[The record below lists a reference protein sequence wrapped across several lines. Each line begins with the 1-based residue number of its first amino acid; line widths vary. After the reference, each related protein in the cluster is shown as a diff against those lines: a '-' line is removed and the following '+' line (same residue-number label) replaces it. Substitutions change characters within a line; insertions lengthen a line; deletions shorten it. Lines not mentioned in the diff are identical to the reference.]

1 MLEAVGTLSAKS
13 DSLAFSIVAGR
24 AGFLF
29 S

>member
-1 MLEAVGTLSAKS
+1 MLEAVGTLSANS
-13 DSLAFSIVAGR
+13 GSLAFSIVTGR